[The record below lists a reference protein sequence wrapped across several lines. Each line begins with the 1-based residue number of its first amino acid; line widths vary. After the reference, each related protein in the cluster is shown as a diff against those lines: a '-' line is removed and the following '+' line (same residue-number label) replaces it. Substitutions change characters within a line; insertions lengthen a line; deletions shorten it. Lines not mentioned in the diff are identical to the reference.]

1 MFHYEP
7 KDLAVPE
14 VYKLL
19 VGGVAPRPIALVS
32 TVSEDGS
39 NNLSPFSFFNTF
51 GSNPPMVAFSPTRR
65 GQDASFKDTYSNLLA
80 TKECV
85 VQVVTFSLVG
95 QVNLAS
101 TEYTVD
107 IDEFVKSGLTP
118 INSDLVKPKRVKE
131 SPFQMECKL
140 VDMKSYGEGGS
151 AANIA
156 ICEVLKFHISEDV
169 FTNGIID
176 PRKIDLVSRMSGSFY
191 CRANG
196 ESLFELPRPQTE
208 NNIGYSQLPDF
219 IKKSVIFTANNLA
232 EFALVERIPEQSE
245 VEEFIN
251 KISNEELVDVELSEN
266 DFFKYLEESKY
277 NSMMKMVIQFA
288 KNKHPQTKKFIEL
301 TAKCALENNDR
312 DFAWKAA
319 SYELNF
325 HK

>member
-32 TVSEDGS
+32 TVSKDGS

-51 GSNPPMVAFSPTRR
+51 GSNPPMLAFSPTRR
-65 GQDASFKDTYSNLLA
+65 GKGASFKDTYNNLMSA
-80 TKECV
+80 KECV
-85 VQVVTFSLVG
+85 VQVVTFPMVG

-101 TEYTVD
+101 TEYNTD
-107 IDEFVKSGLTP
+107 IDEFIKSGLTP

-156 ICEVLKFHISEDV
+156 ICEVLKFHISEEV

-176 PRKIDLVSRMSGSFY
+176 PRKIDLVSRMDGNFY

-196 ESLFELPRPQTE
+196 DAIFELPKPQTK
-208 NNIGYSQLPDF
+208 NNIGYDQLPDF
-219 IKKSVIFTANNLA
+219 MKHSIVYTANNLA
-232 EFALVERIPEQSE
+232 DFALVERIPGKSE

-251 KISNEELVDVELSEN
+251 GITNEDSEATEFTE
-266 DFFKYLEESKY
+266 DTFYKYLEESKY
-277 NSMMKMVIQFA
+277 KEMMKAVIHFSQV
-288 KNKHPQTKKFIEL
+288 NHPQLIKFIQL
-301 TAKCALENNDR
+301 TAKCALENNNR
-312 DFAWKAA
+312 DFAWKTAL
-319 SYELNF
+319 YETNF